1 MSPKRRPLSAVI
13 VLALFLSACG
23 GSGVSH
29 APPAANRDLLAGK
42 WQAREQEQ
50 LFQSFEFKDDKS
62 FQVTLWQLP
71 EPITGT
77 YSWSGDNTITL
88 EYKLSEE
95 TKKAGKE
102 TLAAYRQH
110 IKDRA
115 KAGGGQYAEQIA
127 NSSANYEDG
136 LLDKQDW
143 RIGLFPGAHEEMNLK
158 SNKGLEFT
166 FKRPN

>member
-143 RIGLFPGAHEEMNLK
+143 HIGLVPGAHEEMNLSK
-158 SNKGLEFT
+158 KGLEFT

>member
-1 MSPKRRPLSAVI
+1 MSTKWPRIPVVI
-13 VLALFLSACG
+13 VLALFMSACG

-42 WQAREQEQ
+42 WLAREQEQ
-50 LFQSFEFKDDKS
+50 LFQSFEFKDDES

-77 YSWSGDNTITL
+77 YSWSGDNSITL
-88 EYKLSEE
+88 EYKLTDE

-143 RIGLFPGAHEEMNLK
+143 RVGLFPGAHEEMNL
-158 SNKGLEFT
+158 
-166 FKRPN
+166 

>member
-1 MSPKRRPLSAVI
+1 MGTKRRRLPVVI
-13 VLALFLSACG
+13 VLGLLLTACG
-23 GSGVSH
+23 GSNQSH
-29 APPAANRDLLAGK
+29 APPAANRNLLAGK
-42 WQAREQEQ
+42 WQAREKEQ

-62 FQVTLWQLP
+62 FQVTLWQMQ
-71 EPITGT
+71 EPISGT
-77 YSWSGDNTITL
+77 FSWSGDNTITL
-88 EYKLSEE
+88 DYKLSDES
-95 TKKAGKE
+95 KKAGNE

-110 IKDRA
+110 VKDRA

-143 RIGLFPGAHEEMNLK
+143 RIGLVEGAHEEMNLK

>member
-1 MSPKRRPLSAVI
+1 MSPKRRQLPAVI

-23 GSGVSH
+23 GSNVSH

-71 EPITGT
+71 EPITGS

-88 EYKLSEE
+88 DYKFSDE
-95 TKKAGKE
+95 TKKACMEKLASYREHVKERGK
-102 TLAAYRQH
+102 ASRS
-110 IKDRA
+110 
-115 KAGGGQYAEQIA
+115 QYAEQIA
-127 NSSANYEDG
+127 NSSANFEDG

-143 RIGLFPGAHEEMNLK
+143 RIGLFEGAHEEMNLK